1 MWSPQSL
8 RSRSGRPRVTLAG
21 QFLALQLVV
30 LLLVLLVTSLV
41 SLRQSDAEFRDTRG
55 ARLRAAAENIANTAP
70 VRSSLRRPTAPASL
84 SFYPEQTQRTYLASA
99 VYLTRP
105 DGTIVAGTNP
115 EAVGDRIDL
124 TASTS
129 PRAGP
134 GPATSTTGAVA
145 RSPPRC
151 R

>member
-1 MWSPQSL
+1 LWSPVPL
-8 RSRSGRPRVTLAG
+8 RPRRDRHVTLAG

-30 LLLVLLVTSLV
+30 LLLVLLVTSVV

-70 VRSSLRRPTAPASL
+70 VRTSLRRSTPPASL
-84 SFYPEQTQRTYLASA
+84 SFYPEQTQRTYLASS

-115 EAVGDRIDL
+115 AAVGDRIDL
-124 TASTS
+124 TTS
-129 PRAGP
+129 DVTEGR
-134 GPATSTTGAVA
+134 SWTGDVDDRGR
-145 RSPPRC
+145 RSIAA
-151 R
+151 